1 MLDSATLSLRT
12 RMEHASQHRNIGTL
26 LLEMGRITEQ
36 DIERALEHLR
46 IQGGYFGQALVD
58 LGIVEQEELDYGLA
72 AQANLP
78 YVVPDVDAID
88 PEVAGLVPPTWA
100 QRHNAMPIR
109 REDGWLTL
117 LLDSPLKSGL
127 AEQLSKRTGLSVKLA
142 LCSPRIVR
150 DAIRRVYKLEP
161 VREKAERMLSAEAF
175 WTLAS
180 SPSTGRWGLSVRR
193 DLVIGWIDNG
203 HGMQR
208 HPLMHNWL
216 VFLDRLLSPPPSQLL
231 PGHGMRQWRASVR
244 PDHSPGA
251 VKVTS
256 LSGPGGH
263 DLLFEP
269 IREHESELAGLP
281 GASIIASLRDATRS
295 GPTVIGVRSASG
307 QAARSLVTR
316 LPRLLLEF
324 GHRSLCLFREGG
336 HTISED
342 VLLMTLPEDGSEEDW
357 LDFAG
362 KLSLD
367 AIGLEIEP
375 SSQSQWQRA
384 MALAPLTLV
393 VLSGRGGKPP
403 PGLNW
408 HLWCDDD
415 ADPHW
420 NLESL

>member
-1 MLDSATLSLRT
+1 
-12 RMEHASQHRNIGTL
+12 MEDNGQQRNIGTL
-26 LLEMGRITEQ
+26 LLELGRVTEQ
-36 DIERALEHLR
+36 DLERALEHQR

-58 LGIVEQEELDYGLA
+58 LGIVEQEELDFGLA

-78 YVVPDVDAID
+78 YVVPDVDNID

-100 QRHNAMPIR
+100 QRHNAMPIQ

-117 LLDSPLKSGL
+117 LLDSPLKAGL
-127 AEQLSKRTGLSVKLA
+127 AEPISRRTGLSVKLA
-142 LCSPRIVR
+142 LCSPRAVR
-150 DAIRRVYKLEP
+150 DAIRQVYKLEP
-161 VREKAERMLSAEAF
+161 VREKAERVLSAEAF

-180 SPSTGRWGLSVRR
+180 SPSASRWGLSVRR

-203 HGMQR
+203 NGVQR

-244 PDHSPGA
+244 PDHSPTA
-251 VKVTS
+251 VTVTS

-269 IREHESELAGLP
+269 LREPKNELAGLP
-281 GASIIASLRDATRS
+281 GASIIASLRESARS
-295 GPTVIGVRSASG
+295 GRVAIGVRSPNG
-307 QAARSLVTR
+307 QAARSLVMG
-316 LPRLLLEF
+316 LPRLLLEP
-324 GHRSLCLFREGG
+324 GHRSVCLFREGG

-342 VLLMTLPEDGSEEDW
+342 VLILTLPEDGSEEEW
-357 LDFAG
+357 LEFAD

-367 AIGLEIEP
+367 ALGVEIEP
-375 SSQSQWQRA
+375 STQSQWQHVLG
-384 MALAPLTLV
+384 LAPLTLI
-393 VLSGRGGKPP
+393 VLTGKDGHPP
-403 PGLNW
+403 PGLGW

-415 ADPHW
+415 REPRW
-420 NLESL
+420 KLESA

>member
-1 MLDSATLSLRT
+1 MEDSA
-12 RMEHASQHRNIGTL
+12 QQRNIGTL
-26 LLEMGRITEQ
+26 LLELGRVTEQ
-36 DIERALEHLR
+36 DIERALEHQR

-58 LGIVEQEELDYGLA
+58 LGIVEQEELDFGLA

-78 YVVPDVDAID
+78 YVVPDVDSID
-88 PEVAGLVPPTWA
+88 PEVAGLVPPVWA

-109 REDGWLTL
+109 RENGWLTL
-117 LLDSPLKSGL
+117 LLDSPLKAGL

-142 LCSPRIVR
+142 LCSPPVVR
-150 DAIRRVYKLEP
+150 EAIRQVYKLEP

-203 HGMQR
+203 GGMQR

-251 VKVTS
+251 VTVTS

-269 IREHESELAGLP
+269 IRESENEFTGLP
-281 GASIIASLRDATRS
+281 GASLIASLRDSVGS
-295 GPTVIGVRSASG
+295 GPTAVGVRSPSG
-307 QAARSLVTR
+307 QAARSLITR
-316 LPRLLLEF
+316 LPRLLLDA
-324 GHRSLCLFREGG
+324 GHRTVCLFREGG

-342 VLLMTLPEDGSEEDW
+342 VLILTLPEDGSEEEW
-357 LDFAG
+357 LAFADQ
-362 KLSLD
+362 LSLD
-367 AIGLEIEP
+367 AVGLEIEP
-375 SSQSQWQRA
+375 SSQLQWER
-384 MALAPLTLV
+384 MLKLAPLVLLV
-393 VLSGRGGKPP
+393 LQGQPDDEAPPGVDWVLSA
-403 PGLNW
+403 
-408 HLWCDDD
+408 DDD
-415 ADPHW
+415 AAPDW
-420 NLESL
+420 KLRDCATSSS